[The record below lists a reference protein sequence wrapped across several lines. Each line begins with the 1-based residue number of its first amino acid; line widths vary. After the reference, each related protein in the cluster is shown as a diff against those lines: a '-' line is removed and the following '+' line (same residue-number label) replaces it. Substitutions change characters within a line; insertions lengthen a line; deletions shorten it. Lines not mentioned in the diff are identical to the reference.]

1 VSVLYNDEIHGYPM
15 KHFAKTGSG
24 YTWGSHSTK
33 DYRFLTAALMD
44 MIINHETE
52 GGHRPNYMLRELE
65 DIDSLVTGGGFI
77 DPYLLR
83 SILV

>member
-1 VSVLYNDEIHGYPM
+1 
-15 KHFAKTGSG
+15 
-24 YTWGSHSTK
+24 
-33 DYRFLTAALMD
+33 MD
-44 MIINHETE
+44 MIIDHETE